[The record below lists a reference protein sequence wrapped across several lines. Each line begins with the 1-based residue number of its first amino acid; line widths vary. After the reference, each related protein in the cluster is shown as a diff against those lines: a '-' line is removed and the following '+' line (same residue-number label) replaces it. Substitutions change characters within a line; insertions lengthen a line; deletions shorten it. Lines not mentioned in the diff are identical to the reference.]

1 MWPGILC
8 WGFLTFEALF
18 LLKER
23 KKKNKK
29 KKKQKKQELKFHP
42 ETKFYKKFFGPNVQI
57 VWELALAL
65 SI

>member
-23 KKKNKK
+23 KKKNKQ
-29 KKKQKKQELKFHP
+29 KKKQKKQELKFNP

-57 VWELALAL
+57 V
-65 SI
+65 

>member
-23 KKKNKK
+23 KK

-57 VWELALAL
+57 V
-65 SI
+65 

>member
-23 KKKNKK
+23 KK

>member
-8 WGFLTFEALF
+8 WGFLTFEALL

-23 KKKNKK
+23 KKKKK
-29 KKKQKKQELKFHP
+29 NQELKFHP
-42 ETKFYKKFFGPNVQI
+42 ETKFYKKIFGPNVQI